1 MQEIQF
7 QKVILVICWGI
18 RRRTAQK
25 ITVVTS
31 WGIRRTTASMIKE
44 VLLIH
49 VRSVF
54 QRWSYK
60 TAGQT

>member
-25 ITVVTS
+25 ITGVTS
-31 WGIRRTTASMIKE
+31 WGTTARMIKE